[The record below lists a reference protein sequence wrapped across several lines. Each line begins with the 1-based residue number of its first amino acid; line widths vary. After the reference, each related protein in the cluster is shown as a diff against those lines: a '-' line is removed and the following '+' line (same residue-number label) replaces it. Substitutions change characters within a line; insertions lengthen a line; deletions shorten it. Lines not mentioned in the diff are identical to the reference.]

1 MERWRE
7 RERGIMSE
15 VDSVKKKNEK
25 QRETER
31 MIV

>member
-1 MERWRE
+1 MEKRE
-7 RERGIMSE
+7 ERGIMSE
-15 VDSVKKKNEK
+15 VDRVKKKNEK